1 MALLVMINGYFFL
14 GRPFKFKD
22 ICTIFPPS
30 LNEVLDSEE
39 YPIYRRLLTLSGED
53 IEDEFAEQGIDFKD
67 LPTPLNY
74 VCSAAK
80 QSESIKETIE
90 KGFQFFIHEPVT
102 ILSDVQM
109 IVVGDL
115 RETLTTIS
123 SVEEL
128 RIINESNY
136 FDFQNLIR
144 QAIGEKEKEPYDPN
158 EHPKVKYFKAKAR
171 KRDRIKAQSKES
183 LTFGT
188 TLATICC
195 MGLGITPLNVGEL
208 SQCAITVL
216 TRYYQEKLKYEIDIR
231 SLLAGADKKDVDLKF
246 WVRNLEDL

>member
-1 MALLVMINGYFFL
+1 MINGYFFL
-14 GRPFKFKD
+14 GKPFNFEN
-22 ICTIFPPS
+22 ICTIYPPS
-30 LNEVLDSEE
+30 LNNVLDTEE
-39 YPIYRRLLTLSGED
+39 YPVYRRLLTLSGED
-53 IEDEFAEQGIDFKD
+53 IEDEYADKGIDFKD

-74 VCSAAK
+74 ICEAAK
-80 QSESIKETIE
+80 QSKSIKEVLE
-90 KGFQFFIHEPVT
+90 EGFQFFIHEPVT
-102 ILSDVQM
+102 ILPDIYM

-115 RETLTTIS
+115 RDTLTTIS

-144 QAIGEKEKEPYDPN
+144 QAIGEKAKEPYDPN
-158 EHPKVKYFKAKAR
+158 EHPKIKYFKAKAR
-171 KRDRIKAQSKES
+171 LRDRVKAQSQES

-231 SLLAGADKKDVDLKF
+231 SLLAGASKKDVNPKF